1 MLYDILAATDIFSV
15 HQLPFADNIIVLSTS
30 GRIAQTGS
38 FADLQA
44 QDGYVKSLALEA
56 RSSHGDDDVRE
67 ADTNTSADPPPI
79 TAVAEDESDLARQTG
94 DRSLYR
100 FYLKSTGLPLS
111 LGFLLLAIGYVTVGR
126 MPTIWYVLSLNCLA
140 SFLPPGPV

>member
-1 MLYDILAATDIFSV
+1 MPCVLAATDRLSV
-15 HQLPFADNIIVLSTS
+15 HQLPCADNIIVLSTF

-56 RSSHGDDDVRE
+56 RSSHVDDDARE
-67 ADTNTSADPPPI
+67 ADTNTSAIPPPV
-79 TAVAEDESDLARQTG
+79 TAAEEDENDLTRQTG
-94 DRSLYR
+94 DRALYK

-111 LGFLLLAIGYVTVGR
+111 LGFLLLAIGYVAVGR
-126 MPTIWYVLSLNCLA
+126 MPTIWYVL
-140 SFLPPGPV
+140 FL

>member
-1 MLYDILAATDIFSV
+1 M
-15 HQLPFADNIIVLSTS
+15 LSTS

-56 RSSHGDDDVRE
+56 RSSHGNDDARE
-67 ADTNTSADPPPI
+67 ADANTSADSSPA
-79 TAVAEDESDLARQTG
+79 TAVEEDESDLARQTG
-94 DRSLYR
+94 DRSLYK

-111 LGFLLLAIGYVTVGR
+111 IGFLLLAIGYVIMGR
-126 MPTIWYVLSLNCLA
+126 MPTIWYVLSL
-140 SFLPPGPV
+140 